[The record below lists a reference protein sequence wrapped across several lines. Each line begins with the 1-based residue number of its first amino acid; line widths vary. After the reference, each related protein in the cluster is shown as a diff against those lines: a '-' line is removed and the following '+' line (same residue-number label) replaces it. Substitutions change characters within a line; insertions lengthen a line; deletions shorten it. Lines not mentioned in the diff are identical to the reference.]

1 MRSRRELLEY
11 LKKIDELSETVFII
25 WSKFWRECKRI
36 GEDYNFLRELTNSES
51 FRELFREFSK
61 ESGERRKGSKLVKVF
76 QRLEKIRRISGKD
89 CRIKIC

>member
-1 MRSRRELLEY
+1 M
-11 LKKIDELSETVFII
+11 
-25 WSKFWRECKRI
+25 
-36 GEDYNFLRELTNSES
+36 NSES